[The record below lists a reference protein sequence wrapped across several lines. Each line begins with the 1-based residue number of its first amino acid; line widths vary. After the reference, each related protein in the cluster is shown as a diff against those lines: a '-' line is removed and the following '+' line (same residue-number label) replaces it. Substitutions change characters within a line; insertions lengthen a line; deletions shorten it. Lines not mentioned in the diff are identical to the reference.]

1 MLNISKLEYCE
12 LEYQDNWL
20 TLLINNK
27 NKKNAL
33 SKKLINEIITIL
45 DSLKNDDSI
54 RGVILRGKNNIF
66 CSGADLEELHQIAYN
81 KKNKKELTI
90 EMSKNIGK
98 LLKSIRDTPQITIS
112 VIEGPC
118 IAGGFGIACAT
129 DIIITIK
136 DSIFRLS
143 ETRLGLTPIQI
154 APYIFNRLNYSKAR
168 LMMLMGDTIDGEKA
182 YDLGIADYLVKSKDN
197 IENIINKLKIQ
208 VNQCS
213 PNAISITKREFS
225 TNFSIDI
232 EKAAEIFF
240 ECIEH
245 SEGKEG
251 LQSFFE
257 KNKPSWTI

>member
-1 MLNISKLEYCE
+1 MLNISKLEYCK

-20 TLLINNK
+20 TLIINNK

-45 DSLKNDDSI
+45 GSLKNDNSI

-81 KKNKKELTI
+81 KKNQKELTI

-112 VIEGPC
+112 VIDGPC

-129 DIIITIK
+129 DIIVTIK

-168 LMMLMGDTIDGEKA
+168 LMMLMGDTIGLVNSHIILGLVFIFLVQPIAYIMRLTGYDPLRRRRQGEKT
-182 YDLGIADYLVKSKDN
+182 YRENRQTHDTDL
-197 IENIINKLKIQ
+197 
-208 VNQCS
+208 
-213 PNAISITKREFS
+213 TR
-225 TNFSIDI
+225 
-232 EKAAEIFF
+232 IF
-240 ECIEH
+240 
-245 SEGKEG
+245 
-251 LQSFFE
+251 
-257 KNKPSWTI
+257 